1 MNLSD
6 VAIHIVLPLLGVAL
20 VLTFIRLMR
29 GPTLPDRA
37 AALDLMSALGIGF
50 VAAYAVATDQSAV
63 LDTAVVLAL
72 VSFLG
77 TVGFALY
84 VERRV

>member
-1 MNLSD
+1 MTLSD
-6 VAIHIVLPLLGVAL
+6 VAIYVVLPMLAVAVL
-20 VLTFIRLMR
+20 LTFVRLMR

-50 VAAYAVATDQSAV
+50 VATYAIATDQPSL